1 MRKVNNMG
9 MAVAVQFGLLFLS
22 CLDLDDHER
31 HFEYFQVMLCR
42 LSGL

>member
-1 MRKVNNMG
+1 MRKVNDMG
-9 MAVAVQFGLLFLS
+9 MAVQFGLLFLS
-22 CLDLDDHER
+22 CLDLVEHEQ